1 MSTPTRPRRLRTWSA
16 FGDLGRVPSDYEI
29 VTHGLNYTYRPGR
42 AAALESNPTA
52 PMNMWFLTYRDKSP
66 LQADTWDGF
75 RDPEE
80 LTYRK
85 YVTLQDEA
93 ETVAEKVLDE
103 FEAVGHDSKLTP
115 EWLRVL
121 ASVFTPMR
129 YPTHGLQMCQAYLG
143 LMAPSSYTQTA
154 SVFATAD
161 LLRRVTLV
169 AYRAKQLEKAH
180 PAAGFVTGERRIWE
194 TEADWQPARR
204 AVEQALVAYDWG
216 ECLTAVNLVLRPTLE
231 EVLLRQLALVAD
243 ANGDQLTWLLLSNLA
258 ADSDRA
264 ARWSATLARYAVA
277 ARPENAEV
285 LGRWVDRW
293 SPRADEAAAGL
304 ARLLAKLPA
313 AGRDETLTTQ
323 AASAARGRV
332 LADAGLAGS
341 PVR

>member
-1 MSTPTRPRRLRTWSA
+1 MNTPTRPKRLRTWSA
-16 FGDLGRVPSDYEI
+16 LGDLGRVPSDYEI
-29 VTHGLNYTYRPGR
+29 VTHGLNYTFRPNR

-52 PMNMWFLTYRDKSP
+52 PMNMWFRTYRDKSP
-66 LQADTWDGF
+66 LQADNWDGF
-75 RDPEE
+75 RDPDE

-103 FEAVGHDSKLTP
+103 FNAVDHDRTLSP

-121 ASVFTPMR
+121 GSVFTPMR
-129 YPTHGLQMCQAYLG
+129 YPTHGFQMCQAYLG

-154 SVFATAD
+154 SVFAAAD

-169 AYRAKQLEKAH
+169 GYRTRQLQMAH
-180 PAAGFVTGERRIWE
+180 PDSGFVTGEREVWE
-194 TEADWQPARR
+194 TDAGWQPTRR
-204 AVEQALVAYDWG
+204 AVEQVLCAYDWG

-258 ADSDRA
+258 TDSDRA
-264 ARWSATLARYAVA
+264 ARWTAALARYAVA
-277 ARPENAEV
+277 ARPENADV
-285 LGRWVDRW
+285 LAKWVDRW

-304 ARLLAKLPA
+304 AHMLATLPA
-313 AGRDETLTTQ
+313 TSRDETLTLQ
-323 AASAARGRV
+323 AASAARARV
-332 LADAGLAGS
+332 LADAGLQAA

>member
-1 MSTPTRPRRLRTWSA
+1 
-16 FGDLGRVPSDYEI
+16 
-29 VTHGLNYTYRPGR
+29 
-42 AAALESNPTA
+42 
-52 PMNMWFLTYRDKSP
+52 
-66 LQADTWDGF
+66 
-75 RDPEE
+75 
-80 LTYRK
+80 
-85 YVTLQDEA
+85 
-93 ETVAEKVLDE
+93 
-103 FEAVGHDSKLTP
+103 EAVGHDSKLTP

-129 YPTHGLQMCQAYLG
+129 YPTHGLQMCQAYLS